1 MTDDVCGTSVP
12 DVCVVLDVVLAA
24 TLVDV
29 VLADVVD
36 VVEDELEVGLLEQA
50 ASARAQAARTNR
62 LIERL
67 RKAVGTPQLMT
78 AAGGNGGSARS
89 LVRPEGDGC
98 PTSGARGEKVSYFTA
113 GDWICA
119 RESGAD

>member
-1 MTDDVCGTSVP
+1 VTDDVCGTSVP

-50 ASARAQAARTNR
+50 ASARAQAARMVM
-62 LIERL
+62 IL
-67 RKAVGTPQLMT
+67 RFTRSHDL
-78 AAGGNGGSARS
+78 GSG
-89 LVRPEGDGC
+89 VYTG
-98 PTSGARGEKVSYFTA
+98 RGEVIPWPITRWA
-113 GDWICA
+113 CGIT
-119 RESGAD
+119 